1 VGVAVLLLLLVA
13 GLAFANS
20 LSVTRVTNN
29 AASLHWANASVGTA
43 ALTRAGLVQA
53 VTFAE
58 LEDAGLVPVSDFDFA
73 MEQVEASA
81 AELMDLLEI
90 GDDHASQSELAE
102 FLDQVGLTVD
112 KLPAGEVSA
121 AMDLVRTD
129 VEIAYLELSESL
141 HQEQDSIQA
150 AIADNAEAGR
160 ALNGWV
166 VFFLTLG
173 VPGSAIAVYFVVAR
187 RQVRDVRARAKLELE
202 AERTIN
208 RAKDSFIAGLSHELR
223 TPLTSI
229 YGFADMLADGA
240 IKGHEATAETARVI
254 SNEAAEMTRLVDDL
268 LAASRLDTTGIAIEA
283 TPTRINDVIESAIT
297 PFEKAGSHVD
307 RIETDV
313 VATVDA
319 ARLRHVMVNLISNAI
334 RHGGPMIGVEV
345 TAGDGVV
352 DIEVWDNG
360 PGVPPD
366 QEARLFQRFV
376 HEGSEPLLAGSIG
389 LGLAVASRL
398 VSLMGGR
405 LKYQRF
411 APKTYFVVSLP
422 LGDRSEDTDSEEA
435 EPVGS
440 VTAKIRELA
449 G

>member
-1 VGVAVLLLLLVA
+1 
-13 GLAFANS
+13 
-20 LSVTRVTNN
+20 
-29 AASLHWANASVGTA
+29 
-43 ALTRAGLVQA
+43 
-53 VTFAE
+53 
-58 LEDAGLVPVSDFDFA
+58 
-73 MEQVEASA
+73 
-81 AELMDLLEI
+81 
-90 GDDHASQSELAE
+90 
-102 FLDQVGLTVD
+102 
-112 KLPAGEVSA
+112 
-121 AMDLVRTD
+121 
-129 VEIAYLELSESL
+129 
-141 HQEQDSIQA
+141 
-150 AIADNAEAGR
+150 
-160 ALNGWV
+160 
-166 VFFLTLG
+166 
-173 VPGSAIAVYFVVAR
+173 
-187 RQVRDVRARAKLELE
+187 
-202 AERTIN
+202 
-208 RAKDSFIAGLSHELR
+208 
-223 TPLTSI
+223 
-229 YGFADMLADGA
+229 
-240 IKGHEATAETARVI
+240 
-254 SNEAAEMTRLVDDL
+254 
-268 LAASRLDTTGIAIEA
+268 
-283 TPTRINDVIESAIT
+283 
-297 PFEKAGSHVD
+297 
-307 RIETDV
+307 
-313 VATVDA
+313 
-319 ARLRHVMVNLISNAI
+319 MVNLISNAI